1 MSNCSSANIGTELYD
16 HIATA
21 HAPQQ
26 GSIECV
32 LCDSTVFSKV
42 TGSNRESF
50 IYFLNEHPRFLNVKF
65 NNNRLIIEKLE
76 NTNFVCYFL
85 IKQAKV

>member
-1 MSNCSSANIGTELYD
+1 MSNCPSANIGTELYD

-42 TGSNRESF
+42 TSSNRESF
-50 IYFLNEHPRFLNVKF
+50 TYFLNENPRFLNDQI
-65 NNNRLIIEKLE
+65 NNILIIEKLE
-76 NTNFVCYFL
+76 NTNFVCYFQ